1 MATSLIKHAAAAAI
15 LLLGAI
21 AQAAEPL
28 PDPTR
33 PAPEFLAP
41 AAAADS
47 AKAMA
52 TTEGLRT
59 IIIAPDRR
67 SAVINGEQVK
77 LGGRIGGERLMAVCE
92 DSVVLQGAEGR
103 REVPLYPGVVM
114 QSSRIKRC
122 NTPMAKPAATAAP
135 VARKKPK
142 RINHKTPPK
151 VAGKKE
157 KSCE

>member
-1 MATSLIKHAAAAAI
+1 MKNCVVASALV
-15 LLLGAI
+15 LLSAL

-33 PAPEFLAP
+33 PAAEFLAP
-41 AAAADS
+41 TDSGAAAKEA
-47 AKAMA
+47 A
-52 TTEGLRT
+52 TIEGLRT

-77 LGGRIGGERLMAVCE
+77 LGGRIGSERLMAVCE

-114 QSSRIKRC
+114 QSSRIKHC
-122 NTPMAKPAATAAP
+122 NTPLAKPAANAAP
-135 VARKKPK
+135 VARKKLK
-142 RINHKTPPK
+142 RIIHKTPPV

>member
-1 MATSLIKHAAAAAI
+1 MATSMKHCAVAGA
-15 LLLGAI
+15 LMLLGAV

-33 PAPEFLAP
+33 PAAEFLAP
-41 AAAADS
+41 ADTADS
-47 AKAMA
+47 AKATA
-52 TTEGLRT
+52 AIEGLRT

-77 LGGRIGGERLMAVCE
+77 LGGRVGSERLMAVCE

-114 QSSRIKRC
+114 QGSRIKHC
-122 NTPMAKPAATAAP
+122 NTPLAKPAANAAP
-135 VARKKPK
+135 AARKKPK
-142 RINHKTPPK
+142 RIIHKTPPK
-151 VAGKKE
+151 VVGKKE